1 MSKWE
6 CYPRYCA
13 TANATPDNKSTAVT
27 AEPPTTPQPPASAL
41 LILGDSIVKS
51 LGTNGMEKLT
61 KKSTIIIT
69 TGGATPTT
77 LPLHE
82 STATATDIVLH
93 VGTNSVNSSTEQ
105 PDAIA
110 DIIMERADC
119 IRTTNAGADIH
130 ISSIIQRSDLVDEN
144 ESTTTANEKIL
155 STNEL
160 LKEKC
165 TKANMKFIDNSNI
178 EHNDLYDGL
187 HMNTGLN
194 RHNKPW
200 FTKGL
205 RKSCKKK
212 TRLYKIFLSCRT
224 ITAEARYKSYKNRLT
239 SILRASKKAY
249 YCKLLSEQRYNTTET
264 WKILRTVIGN
274 NVHKSSYPSHFVFEN
289 NQVGDKTDIA
299 NIFNKFFTNIGPDLA
314 DKIIV
319 PNDVSVLDYLTSKNK
334 KTMFLTP
341 TDENEVIIVVNSCNS
356 KTSIDSEGL
365 NMKLVKSIIC
375 SIVKPVTHICNS
387 SLLSGIFPDRMKIA
401 KIIPLFK
408 SGSKTEINNYRP
420 ISLLPQ
426 FSKILE
432 KIYNNRLNN
441 FITTSNIL
449 NSCQYGFRQGVSTS
463 HALVDLVSEI
473 TNSLNKRKHAI
484 GVFIDLRKAF
494 DTVNHQLLCKKLEF
508 YGIRGIAQN
517 WIKSYL
523 SNRTQYVCYEEHTSE
538 SLQISCG
545 VPQGSILGPQLF
557 ILYVNDMCN
566 VSKLLKYVLFADDT
580 NILYSHDHLPDLVT
594 VLCTELDRMYTWF
607 SVNKLSLNIAK
618 TNYIVFGKHKQEQC
632 VALKINDIV
641 IERVDATK
649 FLGVVIDQSLNWNNH
664 INLVRSK
671 LAKVA
676 SVLYKVSHVI
686 DRSSL
691 HTLYC
696 SLFLPYLMYCCEI
709 WGNNYKTKLQCI
721 VSLQKRVMRTV
732 YGVSRLEHTNYLFYD
747 SHSLKFPDIVELKT
761 VLFMFKAYHI
771 KLPNNLQ
778 NLFIKRT
785 PLHSTRSTHQF
796 IREDVR
802 INTRA
807 MTLSIYGVK
816 LWNSLPTSITSL
828 TSCHVFKRLYVNK
841 LLMKYA
847 T

>member
-1 MSKWE
+1 M
-6 CYPRYCA
+6 
-13 TANATPDNKSTAVT
+13 
-27 AEPPTTPQPPASAL
+27 
-41 LILGDSIVKS
+41 
-51 LGTNGMEKLT
+51 
-61 KKSTIIIT
+61 
-69 TGGATPTT
+69 
-77 LPLHE
+77 
-82 STATATDIVLH
+82 
-93 VGTNSVNSSTEQ
+93 
-105 PDAIA
+105 
-110 DIIMERADC
+110 
-119 IRTTNAGADIH
+119 
-130 ISSIIQRSDLVDEN
+130 
-144 ESTTTANEKIL
+144 
-155 STNEL
+155 
-160 LKEKC
+160 
-165 TKANMKFIDNSNI
+165 
-178 EHNDLYDGL
+178 
-187 HMNTGLN
+187 
-194 RHNKPW
+194 
-200 FTKGL
+200 
-205 RKSCKKK
+205 
-212 TRLYKIFLSCRT
+212 
-224 ITAEARYKSYKNRLT
+224 
-239 SILRASKKAY
+239 
-249 YCKLLSEQRYNTTET
+249 
-264 WKILRTVIGN
+264 RTVIGN

-289 NQVGDKTDIA
+289 NQVGDKIDIA
-299 NIFNKFFTNIGPDLA
+299 NIFNTFFTNIGPDLA

-334 KTMFLTP
+334 KSMFLTP

-632 VALKINDIV
+632 VALKINDIA

-709 WGNNYKTKLQCI
+709 WGNNYKTNLQCI

-841 LLMKYA
+841 LLIKYA